1 MGNCLRHDLE
11 SVAPVTG
18 LDAEKERLLWINT
31 SNTNNFSSFSSSS
44 LNSKRGMKIRIT
56 KKELEEMVGKVDMQM
71 KGVTVDQVLSAMLIN
86 SREEGFDHRIQRQ
99 QYSWR
104 PVLQRIPEVY

>member
-18 LDAEKERLLWINT
+18 LDAEKERLLWMNA
-31 SNTNNFSSFSSSS
+31 SNRNNLSSS
-44 LNSKRGMKIRIT
+44 LNSKRGMKVRIT
-56 KKELEEMVGKVDMQM
+56 KNELEEMVGRVNMQM
-71 KGVTVDQVLSAMLIN
+71 QGVTVDQVLSAMLIN
-86 SREEGFDHRIQRQ
+86 SRGDGFDHPIKRQ